1 MLKAASF
8 TPRTAFPKAANI
20 FNKPRTGCSVTNP
33 WNGAD
38 FVTQNSGKVLF
49 GICLQLNNY
58 IVGPNYL
65 SYNPSRNG
73 MQPLKHFWYPSR
85 FHIDQDIRIHRYWG
99 PLLMYL
105 LGRVFAFLVSAVS

>member
-73 MQPLKHFWYPSR
+73 MQPLKHFWILSGSTLIKTYA
-85 FHIDQDIRIHRYWG
+85 FTDIGDLSLCI
-99 PLLMYL
+99 
-105 LGRVFAFLVSAVS
+105 F